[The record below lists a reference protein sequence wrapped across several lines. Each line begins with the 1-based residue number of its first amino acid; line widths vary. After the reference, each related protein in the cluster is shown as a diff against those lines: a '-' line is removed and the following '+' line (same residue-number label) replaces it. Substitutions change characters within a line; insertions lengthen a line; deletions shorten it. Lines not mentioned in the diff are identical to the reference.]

1 MKSRYSRWVQEHEVP
16 VFCTDWWLDAVC
28 GADNWDVAGYR
39 NADGLEV
46 YWPFH
51 FKRKW
56 GMKVIVMPKLT
67 QKLDIQW
74 NDHAWKDGGAA
85 VVHDVMNHLLNQ
97 MPSVHFI
104 DQAMQLPPTYAMSLL
119 EQGFTETLCYTYVIP
134 DLSDLDDVLSKFS
147 KSKRKDVRKGENLFE
162 VRYDMLPS
170 EWYDF
175 HQMALMKQGKQ
186 ISYSRDF
193 FEQVAAAA
201 LQRNAG
207 RIMCVVDTVGQI
219 HSALFMVW
227 DQSRAYLLLSSYDP
241 DFKTSRS
248 FPFLLSRAIEEASKH
263 TKMFDF
269 EGSMIQGVE
278 AENRQYGSEQ
288 QTYSVL
294 SKCCSIPS
302 HLRANWMRLKQVI
315 WSVPLLLPSFIGLGV
330 VI

>member
-1 MKSRYSRWVQEHEVP
+1 MKSRYKSWIQEREVP
-16 VFCTDWWLDAVC
+16 VFCTDWWLDAAC
-28 GADNWDVAGYR
+28 GKDNWDVAGYM
-39 NADGLEV
+39 NDGDGLEV

-67 QKLDIQW
+67 QKLDIQSSVP
-74 NDHAWKDGGAA
+74 AWKSAQESIS
-85 VVHDVMNHLLNQ
+85 HDVMNHLLDQ
-97 MPSVHFI
+97 MPSVHYI
-104 DQAMQLPPTYAMSLL
+104 DQAMQLSSTYAMSLL
-119 EQGFTETLCYTYVIP
+119 DQGFTETVYYTYVIP
-134 DLSDLDDVLSKFS
+134 DLSDLDAVLCKFS
-147 KSKRKDVRKGENLFE
+147 KSKRKDVRKGESLFD
-162 VRYDMLPS
+162 VRYDMSPN

-175 HQMALMKQGKQ
+175 HQMALTKQGKQ
-186 ISYSRDF
+186 ISYTKDF
-193 FEQVAAAA
+193 FEQVATAA

-207 RIMCVVDTVGQI
+207 RIMYAVDVLGQI

-227 DQSRAYLLLSSYDP
+227 DKSRAYLLLSSYDP

-248 FPFLLSRAIEEASKH
+248 FPYLLIRAIEEASKY

-278 AENRQYGSEQ
+278 AENRQYGTEQ

-315 WSVPLLLPSFIGLGV
+315 WSVPLLLPSFIG
-330 VI
+330 